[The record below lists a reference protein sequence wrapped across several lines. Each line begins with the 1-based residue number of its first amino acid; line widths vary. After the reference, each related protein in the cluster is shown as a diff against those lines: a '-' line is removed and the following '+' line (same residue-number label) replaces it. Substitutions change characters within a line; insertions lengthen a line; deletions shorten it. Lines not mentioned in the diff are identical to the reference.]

1 MDINLL
7 GGGGVIDTNLALHN
21 LPSGNL
27 TWLLNM
33 AIEIVSFPM
42 ENGGFFHSFL
52 LIYQRVHV
60 QNYSL
65 KTTVKPTIPK

>member
-1 MDINLL
+1 
-7 GGGGVIDTNLALHN
+7 LALHN

-33 AIEIVSFPM
+33 AIEIVSFRGKM
-42 ENGGFFHSFL
+42 VDLSIVFL